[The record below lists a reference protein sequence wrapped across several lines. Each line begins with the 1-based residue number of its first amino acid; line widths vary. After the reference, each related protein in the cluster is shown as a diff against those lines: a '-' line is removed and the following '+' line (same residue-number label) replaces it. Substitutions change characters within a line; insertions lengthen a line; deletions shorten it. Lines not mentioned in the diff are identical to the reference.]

1 VLGRVAERAFHDAES
16 RAAFAGSQLAAAIVE
31 VPRERFVRLDDVG
44 DSAYD
49 VALALDSSGLATV
62 SAMHAYVRTFTLAGI
77 GEGQRVLDLG
87 GGSGYGAALLRR
99 LVGEQGK
106 VVTVEVDPAHAATAA
121 SLLSSDVTVLTGDGL
136 AAETLARAA
145 EAAGGPFDA
154 VVAGFALPGQV
165 PASLGAVLRV
175 GGVVVAPVDAEG
187 SQRLV
192 RATWDGARLE
202 STPHEQVIY
211 VPFRASVAREAAP
224 TPPASDP
231 EPARKKKLKVLG
243 ADA

>member
-1 VLGRVAERAFHDAES
+1 
-16 RAAFAGSQLAAAIVE
+16 
-31 VPRERFVRLDDVG
+31 
-44 DSAYD
+44 
-49 VALALDSSGLATV
+49 
-62 SAMHAYVRTFTLAGI
+62 M
-77 GEGQRVLDLG
+77 
-87 GGSGYGAALLRR
+87 
-99 LVGEQGK
+99 
-106 VVTVEVDPAHAATAA
+106 
-121 SLLSSDVTVLTGDGL
+121 
-136 AAETLARAA
+136 RAA